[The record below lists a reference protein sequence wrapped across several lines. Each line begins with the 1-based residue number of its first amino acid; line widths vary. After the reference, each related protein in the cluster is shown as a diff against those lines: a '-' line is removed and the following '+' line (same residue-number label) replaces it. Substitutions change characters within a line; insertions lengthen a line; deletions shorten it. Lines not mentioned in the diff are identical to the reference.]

1 MNSFHDENCKNIF
14 ETCTNYNFKLITKEQ
29 AKEALSKYDLSNRAN
44 FSASVKRDLNTILAE
59 SKPSV
64 EKKDFVKNEPIH
76 EVVTKK

>member
-29 AKEALSKYDLSNRAN
+29 AKESLSKYDLSNRAN
-44 FSASVKRDLNTILAE
+44 FSACVKRDLNTILAE
-59 SKPSV
+59 SNPSV
-64 EKKDFVKNEPIH
+64 EKKDFVKSEPIH